1 VLARVGLIAY
11 GVVHL
16 LIGWLA
22 LHKAWG
28 GWASKSADLSGALR
42 TLAEQPFG
50 KILLWLVAVGLMAL
64 ALWQASEAIWGYRK
78 HEGKRRWGM
87 ALQQDSYLAM
97 RIETRSN
104 GVAVVTLNRPER
116 LNAVNGTLHHELAR
130 FTRDAEADP
139 DVRVV
144 VLAGAGRASFGMR

>member
-1 VLARVGLIAY
+1 
-11 GVVHL
+11 
-16 LIGWLA
+16 
-22 LHKAWG
+22 
-28 GWASKSADLSGALR
+28 
-42 TLAEQPFG
+42 
-50 KILLWLVAVGLMAL
+50 
-64 ALWQASEAIWGYRK
+64 
-78 HEGKRRWGM
+78 M

-144 VLAGAGRASFGMR
+144 VLAGGGGRLLECAKQEPSLILPS